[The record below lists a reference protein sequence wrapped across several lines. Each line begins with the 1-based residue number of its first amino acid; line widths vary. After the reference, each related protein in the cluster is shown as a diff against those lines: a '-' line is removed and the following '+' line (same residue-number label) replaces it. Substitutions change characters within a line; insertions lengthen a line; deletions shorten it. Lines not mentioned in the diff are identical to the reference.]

1 MIASHPNGLSVQY
14 SLAHHLQIPAYP
26 IVFVHILHTDA
37 LISSAPIMF
46 PHKLHLCSSIHFD
59 SGSQNH
65 ASTLKRAVPN
75 LLLDIIWSFAIFPV
89 FLVHPICQHFL
100 AHRKI

>member
-1 MIASHPNGLSVQY
+1 MIASNPNGLSVQY

-65 ASTLKRAVPN
+65 ASTLKRA
-75 LLLDIIWSFAIFPV
+75 LSQTSF
-89 FLVHPICQHFL
+89 
-100 AHRKI
+100 

>member
-37 LISSAPIMF
+37 LILSALIMF
-46 PHKLHLCSSIHFD
+46 PHKLHLCGSIHFD

-65 ASTLKRAVPN
+65 TSTLKRALSFRYHLVLHHLSSFPCSSNVPT
-75 LLLDIIWSFAIFPV
+75 
-89 FLVHPICQHFL
+89 FL